1 MTKPHSP
8 INQLILDCKDLS
20 MFPIARVEN
29 GWKVID
35 LREGFCRHPR
45 IYKTK
50 RSAQVAICS
59 VVRKAMQ

>member
-1 MTKPHSP
+1 
-8 INQLILDCKDLS
+8 
-20 MFPIARVEN
+20 MFPITRVEN

-35 LREGFCRHPR
+35 LREGFCHHPR